1 MIHSNRFTVVLDTN
15 VLFPFEVRD
24 VLLWFAVYE
33 LYTPKW
39 SRDIM
44 RELSSALL
52 RHGLQEEK
60 VRRLIKKTTAVFP
73 DAMVEGYDSIIETLY
88 LPDFDDRHVLA
99 CAIHCKADQIVTN
112 NLQDFPASYLKRFDI
127 SVLRADEFLADTI
140 DLNPKLAFN
149 AFEELVRNRRNPNQ
163 DVFQVLDAMRRNDL
177 RRSADFLHAQIP

>member
-60 VRRLIKKTTAVFP
+60 VRRLIKKRLLYSRMLWWRATTR
-73 DAMVEGYDSIIETLY
+73 L
-88 LPDFDDRHVLA
+88 
-99 CAIHCKADQIVTN
+99 
-112 NLQDFPASYLKRFDI
+112 
-127 SVLRADEFLADTI
+127 
-140 DLNPKLAFN
+140 
-149 AFEELVRNRRNPNQ
+149 
-163 DVFQVLDAMRRNDL
+163 
-177 RRSADFLHAQIP
+177 